1 MRSVLEL
8 VITGVPFVVLWVSAW
23 WALSISYWLT
33 LAISVPAGAFLMRLF
48 LIKHDCGHGAFFRR
62 RIFNDWVGRVL
73 GVLTLTPYDVWRR
86 SHAMHHANSGNLDKR
101 GLGDVNTLTVAEYR
115 ELPRFR
121 RIAYRIYRH
130 PVVMFGVGPAYLF
143 FLRHRL
149 PRGISRGDRR
159 FWISTMGT
167 NAAIALVVGTL
178 IFFLGAGP
186 VLLVL
191 VPTTF
196 FAALMCTRTFEPDS
210 VDTIRRVSGGKV
222 VLWYGDAP
230 ANLKRDHVV
239 SGEYDAVFAKDPD
252 LVRRLKQM
260 LGLDAHPLAEACN
273 PAWHR
278 PVAQRRGNTL
288 VVAGSSYGY
297 RNALVRRLLAAGEQ
311 VKLYGP
317 PPSIWVPRDVAAA
330 HTNRFLDQDT
340 KAQVF
345 GEALACLTSF
355 ALSEGA
361 NSVNCRVFETCA
373 CGAVALAEEREAIGR
388 YFERD
393 REYLAYGSMEE
404 CLEQLARLRADES
417 GARELRR
424 RASERAHGEHTYR
437 HRLESMLATLD
448 LEPR

>member
-1 MRSVLEL
+1 MKVFVTGPEIADSFTHNVAHAFREMGHEVRTESGVAFSMRQSVL
-8 VITGVPFVVLWVSAW
+8 
-23 WALSISYWLT
+23 
-33 LAISVPAGAFLMRLF
+33 
-48 LIKHDCGHGAFFRR
+48 
-62 RIFNDWVGRVL
+62 GRVL
-73 GVLTLTPYDVWRR
+73 GELLERASPRWRAR
-86 SHAMHHANSGNLDKR
+86 
-101 GLGDVNTLTVAEYR
+101 R
-115 ELPRFR
+115 EAGAV
-121 RIAYRIYRH
+121 RIAREFK
-130 PVVMFGVGPAYLF
+130 PDL
-143 FLRHRL
+143 
-149 PRGISRGDRR
+149 
-159 FWISTMGT
+159 T
-167 NAAIALVVGTL
+167 
-178 IFFLGAGP
+178 
-186 VLLVL
+186 
-191 VPTTF
+191 
-196 FAALMCTRTFEPDS
+196 LMCTRTFEPDS
-210 VDTIRRVSGGKV
+210 VDTIRRVSGGRV

-252 LVRRLKQM
+252 LVRRLKEM

-273 PAWHR
+273 PSWHR

-404 CLEQLARLRADES
+404 CLEQLARLRADKS